1 MSDSSTGSG
10 TRGASHGMSRDE
22 RLDETIPDPQTMV
35 PIAGAPGSGRRVDD
49 DAFVGKIDALIEACG
64 GDVSTFEGK
73 LIRDQM
79 VTSLKLI
86 YDQRGTGELKL
97 LTAAFKELRYAYQV
111 FERYEEQPRISI
123 FGSARTPDDHPD
135 YASCVTFSKLMAD
148 RGWLCITGA
157 GDGIMKAGHVGPG
170 AASSFGLSIRLP
182 FETSAN
188 SVIAGNE
195 KLINFRYFFT
205 RKLMFISQCD
215 AVAVYPGGFGT
226 QDELFEAL
234 TLVQTGRSSIVPIV
248 LLEHTGGD
256 YWKHWDN
263 YARRSLLG
271 YGMISP
277 EDLNL
282 FYITQSVED
291 AVRHVEQFYRN
302 YHSSRYVRNDFV
314 IRVRKPLQ
322 PGDVERLN
330 EEFAALV
337 KTGKIVQRGAYDV
350 ETEHLNLPRIAFTH
364 TKHGYGLLRR
374 LIDRINEF
382 EPADDAGL
390 HPSEIY

>member
-1 MSDSSTGSG
+1 MTGEGQAST
-10 TRGASHGMSRDE
+10 HGMSRDE
-22 RLDETIPDPQTMV
+22 RLDETIPDPRTMI
-35 PIAGAPGSGRRVDD
+35 PITGAPGSGRRVDD
-49 DAFVGKIDALIEACG
+49 QEFVRRIDALVEECG
-64 GDVSTFEGK
+64 GDPETFEGK
-73 LIRDQM
+73 LIRDQIT
-79 VTSLKLI
+79 TSLKLI
-86 YDQRGTGELKL
+86 YDKRGTGELKL
-97 LTAAFKELRYAYQV
+97 LTASFKELRYAYQV

-123 FGSARTPDDHPD
+123 FGSARTPEEHPD
-135 YASCVTFSKLMAD
+135 FASCVAFSRRMAD
-148 RGWLCITGA
+148 GGWLCITGA
-157 GDGIMKAGHVGPG
+157 GDGIMKAGHLGPG

-182 FETSAN
+182 FEQGTN

-234 TLVQTGRSSIVPIV
+234 TLVQTGRSGIVPIV
-248 LLEHTGGD
+248 LLEHEGGD

-263 YARRSLLG
+263 YVRRSLLG

-282 FYITQSVED
+282 YYITQSVDD
-291 AVRHVEQFYRN
+291 AVAHVERFYRN
-302 YHSSRYVRNDFV
+302 YHSSRYVKNDLV
-314 IRVRKPLQ
+314 IRLRRPLQ
-322 PGDVERLN
+322 AGDVERLN

-337 KTGKIVQRGAYDV
+337 KTGRIVQRGAFDI
-350 ETEHLNLPRIAFTH
+350 ETEVRDLPRLAFTH
-364 TKHGYGLLRR
+364 TKHGFGLLRR
-374 LIDRINEF
+374 MIDRVNEF
-382 EPADDAGL
+382 EPSNDAVL